1 MIMKNKL
8 TDILIVLL
16 ILAGISVIA
25 YPTVSDWLSKR
36 QNQESLTRMEAAIS
50 QLDPEMVEDMFQK
63 ARAYNE
69 LHTGHGIRDAFS
81 GEVIHADQEYMNLL
95 NLNGDGIMGSVEI
108 PKIHVN
114 LPIYHT
120 TNSDVLEKGAGHVEG
135 TSLPVGGETS
145 HCAISGH
152 RGLPSARMFTDLDQM
167 VLGDTFLIRVLDRVM
182 TYRVDQIVVVEP
194 NETYWLDLEEG
205 KDLVTLVTCTPY
217 GVNTHRLL
225 VRGIRI
231 PDTMEDTQTD
241 GTKTVAM
248 QSPLA
253 DLGSGARIEQIL
265 MIVAPVALGL
275 LIVIYVVTIVGESR
289 RRRRRAN
296 GEDPDDDD
304 DEYEDEDD

>member
-1 MIMKNKL
+1 MKNKL